1 MALFTIQNFLEECE
15 LSSQK
20 AYEAFKGILY
30 AENEKSHIQKTYE
43 CLHSLFEF
51 YERVEDKDLFLKK
64 YHFNFKTILLGGHR
78 EKLRLIQ
85 FPSIFSPEEWSFTF
99 YEGLSRL
106 PHSTFTGKKI
116 SELGCGNGW
125 ICLSLALNTDL
136 DFIYGLD
143 INPRAITCAKLNL
156 AFNSF
161 ENKSTVAK
169 TYSGKSLWES
179 VLFEESDLL
188 SYIREKD
195 ISLDKVIGCIPQV
208 LSPDPEKLIQ
218 NISEHSSDEQ
228 LYDLSNYCSIK
239 GHVED
244 EFGLGLIASALE
256 ESLQILKAGGSV
268 IMNLGGRPGTTI
280 LEELFKRRGF
290 SVNKLWSTKVLQAE
304 DTDIKVLVEIEKR
317 TGHKFEFFMGLDARE
332 PINAQTAEIFSKNG
346 GRIAHSLSV
355 YEATLPKLSL
365 IHI

>member
-1 MALFTIQNFLEECE
+1 MTQFSIENFLKECE

-20 AYEAFKGILY
+20 AYEAFKGILF
-30 AENEKSHIQKTYE
+30 ESTELEEIKNTYE
-43 CLHSLFEF
+43 CLNLLFEF
-51 YERVEDKDLFLKK
+51 YEKEDDKDIFLEK

-78 EKLRLIQ
+78 NKLRLIQ

-143 INPRAITCAKLNL
+143 INPRAIICAKLNL

-161 ENKSTVAK
+161 EQDGKAAK
-169 TYSGKSLWES
+169 TYSGKNLWES
-179 VLFEESDLL
+179 VLFEESGLL
-188 SYIREKD
+188 SLIIKKE
-195 ISLDKVIGCIPQV
+195 IFLDKVIGCIPQV

-239 GHVED
+239 GHLED

-256 ESLQILKAGGSV
+256 ESLQVLKA
-268 IMNLGGRPGTTI
+268 
-280 LEELFKRRGF
+280 
-290 SVNKLWSTKVLQAE
+290 
-304 DTDIKVLVEIEKR
+304 
-317 TGHKFEFFMGLDARE
+317 
-332 PINAQTAEIFSKNG
+332 
-346 GRIAHSLSV
+346 
-355 YEATLPKLSL
+355 
-365 IHI
+365 